1 MWEKIVEQQQSL
13 LLLLLLLLLPTYSNP
28 VFVVYAHIMRMRE

>member
-1 MWEKIVEQQQSL
+1 MWEKIVEQQQS
-13 LLLLLLLLLPTYSNP
+13 LLLLLLLLPTYSNP